1 MTVFRPAPLAQ
12 TTRCA
17 VLPALAIALTLALSP
32 NAFAIDLA
40 QAFESAQRYDTLLN
54 SARLQLDA
62 ARERLPQAQAGLKPS
77 LGAVAGAT
85 AGRLDTDVAASR
97 SFDNL
102 SGGLNFSYP
111 LYRPGNSTLVDQAA
125 IGVELAQ
132 TQLAQAAQDLVTRVS
147 TAYFDVLSAMDG
159 VEVAIAQ
166 RRAIS
171 EQFEAAKRNFE
182 VGTATVTDQQEAQA
196 RLDLN
201 AAQLAA
207 ARNDLLIRRA
217 ALSQLT
223 GLDSEELNTL
233 KLDVPLPV
241 AEPNSLDDWTARAR
255 TGNFGVRQAEL
266 AVATARKEIDRAR
279 FAKRPVVDLVSQASV
294 LQGKTAS
301 TVTTPVDRS
310 STLSAGVQLSVP
322 LYSGG
327 GLDARERE
335 TIAALQKSESDLEN
349 VRRVADQGA
358 RQAFLGLKSSTEQ
371 ARALEAAVRSSRL
384 ALESNLLGY
393 QVGVRVN
400 VDVLNSQQQLFQA
413 FRDLSRARYDVLIN
427 TLRLKSTA
435 GELQSADI
443 AAVNGLLSP
452 SVGRNFP
459 VLGSGAPATVPAA
472 PAGTAAR
479 PGARTRPAPVVP
491 RDFGGRTTKPIAPGE
506 PRVGPRAPMPR

>member
-12 TTRCA
+12 TSRRA

-279 FAKRPVVDLVSQASV
+279 IAKRPVVDLVSQASV

-301 TVTTPVDRS
+301 TVTMRNEGS
-310 STLSAGVQLSVP
+310 
-322 LYSGG
+322 
-327 GLDARERE
+327 
-335 TIAALQKSESDLEN
+335 
-349 VRRVADQGA
+349 
-358 RQAFLGLKSSTEQ
+358 
-371 ARALEAAVRSSRL
+371 
-384 ALESNLLGY
+384 
-393 QVGVRVN
+393 
-400 VDVLNSQQQLFQA
+400 FQA
-413 FRDLSRARYDVLIN
+413 PKNTVTSPTKFRKPGSPHPA
-427 TLRLKSTA
+427 
-435 GELQSADI
+435 SAAI
-443 AAVNGLLSP
+443 VSATPIKRSFFASP
-452 SVGRNFP
+452 PSSLMSNVP
-459 VLGSGAPATVPAA
+459 VWL
-472 PAGTAAR
+472 
-479 PGARTRPAPVVP
+479 
-491 RDFGGRTTKPIAPGE
+491 
-506 PRVGPRAPMPR
+506 